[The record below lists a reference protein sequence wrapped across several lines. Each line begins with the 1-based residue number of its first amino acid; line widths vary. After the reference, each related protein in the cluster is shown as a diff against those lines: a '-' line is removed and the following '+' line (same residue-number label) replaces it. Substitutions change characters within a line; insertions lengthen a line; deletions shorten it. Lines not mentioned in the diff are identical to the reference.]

1 MNKNNFAYFL
11 VLLFFLPFYSCRH
24 IEDENHHYVIPFIN
38 NSNKA
43 IYIASP
49 GHQDTTVTDCGALSQ
64 PQLYKALPKDM
75 NTSALDMNVPWELA
89 FECRDQLPN
98 DTLTIFVFDAEKLEA
113 RNAHV
118 KYSLLARYDLSLRD
132 LQRANWV
139 LFYPPLENMK
149 DIKMWP
155 PYKKQE

>member
-24 IEDENHHYVIPFIN
+24 IEDEDHHYTIRFAN

-49 GHQDTTVTDCGALSQ
+49 GYPDTTVSDCGTLLE
-64 PQLYKALPKDM
+64 PQIYKALPKEV
-75 NTSALDMNVPWELA
+75 NTSALDNRERWELA
-89 FECRDQLPN
+89 FGNRDQLPY
-98 DTLTIFVFDAEKLEA
+98 DTLIIFVLDAEKLEA
-113 RNAHV
+113 RNAHA
-118 KYSLLARYDLSLRD
+118 KYALLVRYDLGLKD
-132 LQRANWV
+132 LHRVNWM
-139 LFYPPLENMK
+139 LTYPPSENMK